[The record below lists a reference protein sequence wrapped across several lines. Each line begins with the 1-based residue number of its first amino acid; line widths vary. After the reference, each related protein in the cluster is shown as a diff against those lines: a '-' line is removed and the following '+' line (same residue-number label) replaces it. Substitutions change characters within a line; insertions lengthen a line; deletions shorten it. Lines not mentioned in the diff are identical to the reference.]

1 MILLL
6 EPDKKLGKRISD
18 LLDRERIDVVESERQ
33 VLEMV
38 VKYKDDINAII
49 ANHRQFSVILAH
61 QLITQVCLKLDMKL
75 IPAVGY
81 HIKGDP
87 EPLAEHRSM
96 PGYRLIDCDESDPG
110 FPEKFIKTL
119 REAYPD
125 VNVEIEKA
133 KMLWAA
139 KPEDLMDVGKWLEEA
154 GFGQMDKIAQT
165 AAPVVPKTKPKPP
178 EPPKKPA
185 APPKK
190 LAEPPKKPAEPPKG
204 PPDYK
209 KMYEDLKKEHDQ
221 LKKKHDE
228 LLKQVKDIINL

>member
-6 EPDKKLGKRISD
+6 EADKNLGKKLCD
-18 LLDRERIDVVESERQ
+18 LLERERLVVVETERQ
-33 VLEMV
+33 ILEMV
-38 VKYKDDINAII
+38 VKYKDDIKAII

-61 QLITQVCLKLDMKL
+61 QLITQVCLKLDIKL

-81 HIKGDP
+81 HKQGDP
-87 EPLAEHRSM
+87 EPQAEHRSM
-96 PGYRLIDCDESDPG
+96 PGYRLIDCDEVDPG

-133 KMLWAA
+133 KILWAA
-139 KPEDLMDVGKWLEEA
+139 KPEDLMDVGKWLEEV

-178 EPPKKPA
+178 SPEPPKKPPA
-185 APPKK
+185 RPKK
-190 LAEPPKKPAEPPKG
+190 SPEPPQG

-209 KMYEDLKKEHDQ
+209 KLYEDLKKEHEI
-221 LKKKHDE
+221 LKKKHDD
-228 LLKQVKDIINL
+228 LLKQVKDIIDL